1 MQVCMFCELLSWDYA
16 SVWDI
21 IISYYLSSFIMPLH
35 SPYALYAKLFHKA
48 FNGTAT
54 KLWHAILLKLMP
66 DFTNAITTATGLP
79 NLFDLCHEVFV
90 ALFAS
95 TLLLWVF
102 LFSFDAIVA
111 RWGNWQ
117 YSTNRLDPI
126 FFFFIINE
134 FDHHLCGR
142 PSSAWAK
149 KAAAFR
155 IISFACLSSLIS
167 RSSSAIRAAWLSV
180 LTVTGFCLARC
191 FWCHERRVSGVQPL
205 RSMLLR
211 CNGLDGRP

>member
-1 MQVCMFCELLSWDYA
+1 
-16 SVWDI
+16 
-21 IISYYLSSFIMPLH
+21 
-35 SPYALYAKLFHKA
+35 
-48 FNGTAT
+48 
-54 KLWHAILLKLMP
+54 MP

-90 ALFAS
+90 ALFAMALFFWVI
-95 TLLLWVF
+95 LLI
-102 LFSFDAIVA
+102 FDAIVA

-126 FFFFIINE
+126 LFLFIINE
-134 FDHHLCGR
+134 FDHHLGLR
-142 PSSAWAK
+142 PFSAWAK

-155 IISFACLSSLIS
+155 MISFACLSSRFS

-191 FWCHERRVSGVQPL
+191 F
-205 RSMLLR
+205 
-211 CNGLDGRP
+211 